1 MTRLGLL
8 HGFVFFAIVDLVGTN
23 VDFGEV
29 YDLTIDRLDGGGSR
43 CGW

>member
-1 MTRLGLL
+1 MTLLGLW
-8 HGFVFFAIVDLVGTN
+8 HGFVFFAIVDLLGTN

-29 YDLTIDRLDGGGSR
+29 YNLIMDRLDGGGSR